1 MDRSIAFYLVEDTY
15 NDDEIGQKIATQT
28 KRLVYGRINS
38 VTRAEW
44 NAAGELGIK
53 PEYEITMFGPDY
65 KGEKTVEMVVG
76 GKTQYFGV
84 YRTYQTLNDDL
95 ELYLEWKVGDSNGTV
110 ITTASTEP
118 TEPIGGGNDGEN
130 DLTE

>member
-1 MDRSIAFYLVEDTY
+1 MDRSIAFYLVEDAYTA
-15 NDDEIGQKIATQT
+15 DTIGQYVPTQT
-28 KRLVYGRINS
+28 KRLVYGRINAI
-38 VTRAEW
+38 TRAEW

-53 PEYEITMFGPDY
+53 PDYQITMFGPDY

-76 GKTQYFGV
+76 GKTQYFGI

-110 ITTASTEP
+110 ISTASTEP
-118 TEPIGGGNDGEN
+118 TSGGSGNGTEN
-130 DLTE
+130 NG

>member
-1 MDRSIAFYLVEDTY
+1 MDRSIAFYLVKDTY
-15 NDDEIGQKIATQT
+15 TTDAIGQKISTKE

-53 PEYEITMFGPDY
+53 PEYQITMFGGDY
-65 KGEKTVEMVVG
+65 KGEKTLEMD
-76 GKTQYFGV
+76 GKQYGI

-95 ELYLEWKVGDSNGTV
+95 ELYVEWKVGESNGEHV
-110 ITTASTEP
+110 ATE
-118 TEPIGGGNDGEN
+118 
-130 DLTE
+130 

>member
-1 MDRSIAFYLVEDTY
+1 MDRSIAFYLVKDTY
-15 NDDEIGQKIATQT
+15 TTDAIGQKISTKE

-53 PEYEITMFGPDY
+53 PEYQITMFGGDY
-65 KGEKTVEMVVG
+65 KGEKTLEMD
-76 GKTQYFGV
+76 GKQYGV

-95 ELYLEWKVGDSNGTV
+95 ELYVEWKVGDSNGEHV
-110 ITTASTEP
+110 TAE
-118 TEPIGGGNDGEN
+118 
-130 DLTE
+130 